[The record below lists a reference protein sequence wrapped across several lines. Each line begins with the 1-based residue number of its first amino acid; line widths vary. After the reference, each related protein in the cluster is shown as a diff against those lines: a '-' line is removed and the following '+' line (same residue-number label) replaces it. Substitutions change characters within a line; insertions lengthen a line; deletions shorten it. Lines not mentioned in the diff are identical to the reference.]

1 MPQNSLEI
9 EGRLCLASLAT
20 GDIAARPNPSLTR
33 RSEPAIRARK
43 TSQRTYPPPMLQIND
58 LTFRIDGRAL
68 FEGASAQIADG
79 WKVGLVGRNGTG
91 KSTLLRIIREE
102 LNKGEAGDGSVR
114 INRGAKMGY
123 VLQEVPANDLTLLDV
138 VLEADAERAGLMRE
152 ADTCEDPDRIGEIH
166 ERLADIDAWSGEA
179 RAAEILVGLGFT
191 QNDLSRA
198 CKEFSGGWRMRAALG
213 GVLFAQP
220 DLLMLDEPTNYLDLE
235 GAAWLETYLRKY
247 PHTVVIVSHDRDLL
261 NRSVTHIL
269 ALENT
274 KLVLQ
279 AGGYDTYL
287 QRRAE
292 RTQHL
297 AAQKEK
303 QDVQRAHMQSFIDRF
318 KAKASKA
325 VQAQSRMK
333 MLEKMTVITVPLAE
347 RTIPFKFYEVEEL
360 ASPILEL
367 DKVDMGYAPGKP
379 VLDRVSLRLDFD
391 DRIAIVGAN
400 GQGKTT
406 LVKSI
411 AQKLPLLQGVRRA
424 SKNLRIG
431 YFSQDQLDELRAG
444 ESVLD
449 HVRDLI
455 PNATQAGVRALA
467 AQFGFG
473 AEKCETKVDKLSGGE
488 KVRLLMGLT
497 TYKKPHILIL
507 DEPTSH
513 LDIDSRE
520 ALIYALNEFNGAL
533 LIITHDT
540 YLAEATA
547 DRLWLVNNG
556 KANPYEGDLAD
567 YKALVLAADRPE
579 ENKQHAIARA
589 ELAAAAAKEEERSAK
604 AEKPKSAPKMSFK
617 QKHRIEQAEKDVEKA
632 RAALELLDRDLG
644 DPDTFTHKADAE
656 AKLKGR
662 AKLQAQ
668 LDAAEAEWLEALEAA
683 ES

>member
-1 MPQNSLEI
+1 M
-9 EGRLCLASLAT
+9 
-20 GDIAARPNPSLTR
+20 LT
-33 RSEPAIRARK
+33 
-43 TSQRTYPPPMLQIND
+43 IND
-58 LTFRIDGRAL
+58 LSFRIDGRPL

-102 LNKGEAGDGSVR
+102 IAKTQNGGGDGSVR
-114 INRGAKMGY
+114 INRGAKMGF
-123 VLQEVPANDLTLLDV
+123 VLQEVPANDTTLLDV
-138 VLEADAERAGLMRE
+138 VLEADIERASLMRE
-152 ADTCEDPDRIGEIH
+152 SDTCEDPDRIGEIH

-179 RAAEILVGLGFT
+179 RAAEILIGLGFT

-220 DLLMLDEPTNYLDLE
+220 DLLLLDEPTNYLDLE

-247 PHTVVIVSHDRDLL
+247 PHTIIIVSHDRDLL

-269 ALENT
+269 AVENT

-325 VQAQSRMK
+325 AQAQSRMK

-367 DKVDMGYAPGKP
+367 DKVDMGYAAGKP

-411 AQKLPLLQGVRRA
+411 AQKLPLLQGLRRA

-444 ESVLD
+444 ENVLD
-449 HVRDLI
+449 HVKDLL
-455 PNATQAGVRALA
+455 PNGTQAAVRALA

-473 AEKCETKVDKLSGGE
+473 HEKCETKVDKLSGGE

-520 ALIYALNEFNGAL
+520 ALIYALNEFNGAVL
-533 LIITHDT
+533 VITHDT

-547 DRLWLVNNG
+547 DRLWLVKDG
-556 KANPYEGDLAD
+556 KAKPYDGDLAD
-567 YKALVLAADRPE
+567 YKALVLAADRPDSD
-579 ENKQHAIARA
+579 KQHAIARA
-589 ELAAAAAKEEERSAK
+589 EIAAAAAAKDEKAAPK
-604 AEKPKSAPKMSFK
+604 AAEKAKPAAKMSFK

-632 RAALELLDRDLG
+632 RTALELLDRDLG

-656 AKLKGR
+656 AKLKAR
-662 AKLQAQ
+662 AKLQSQ
-668 LDAAEAEWLEALEAA
+668 LDAAEMEWLAALEAA
-683 ES
+683 EG

>member
-1 MPQNSLEI
+1 
-9 EGRLCLASLAT
+9 
-20 GDIAARPNPSLTR
+20 
-33 RSEPAIRARK
+33 
-43 TSQRTYPPPMLQIND
+43 MLLIND

-68 FEGASAQIADG
+68 FDAASAQIADG

-102 LNKGEAGDGSVR
+102 LAKGEGNGDGSVR
-114 INRGAKMGY
+114 INRGAKMGF
-123 VLQEVPANDLTLLDV
+123 VLQEVPADDTTLLDV
-138 VLEADAERAGLMRE
+138 VLEADFERATLMRE

-191 QNDLSRA
+191 QNDLARA

-220 DLLMLDEPTNYLDLE
+220 ELLLLDEPTNYLDLE
-235 GAAWLETYLRKY
+235 GAAWLEVYLRKY

-269 ALENT
+269 AVENT
-274 KLVLQ
+274 KLVLS

-325 VQAQSRMK
+325 AQAQSRMK

-347 RTIPFKFYEVEEL
+347 RTVPFKFYEVEEL

-444 ESVLD
+444 ETVLE
-449 HVRDLI
+449 HVKDLL
-455 PNATQAGVRALA
+455 PNAGQAQVRALA

-473 AEKCETKVDKLSGGE
+473 HEKCETKVDKLSGGE

-520 ALIYALNEFNGAL
+520 ALIYALNEFNGAVL
-533 LIITHDT
+533 VITHDT

-547 DRLWLVNNG
+547 DRLWLVNQG
-556 KANPYEGDLAD
+556 KANPYDGDLAD
-567 YKALVLAADRPE
+567 YKALVLAADRPDSD
-579 ENKQHAIARA
+579 KQHAVARA
-589 ELAAAAAKEEERSAK
+589 EIAAAAEKADKSKSSAQK
-604 AEKPKSAPKMSFK
+604 ASAPKATFK
-617 QKHRIEQAEKDVEKA
+617 QKHRLETAEKEVEKA
-632 RAALELLDRDLG
+632 RTALEILDRDLG

-668 LDAAEAEWLEALEAA
+668 LDAAEAEWLEALEAIEA
-683 ES
+683 P

>member
-1 MPQNSLEI
+1 
-9 EGRLCLASLAT
+9 
-20 GDIAARPNPSLTR
+20 
-33 RSEPAIRARK
+33 
-43 TSQRTYPPPMLQIND
+43 MLQIND

-68 FEGASAQIADG
+68 FEGASAQISDG

-91 KSTLLRIIREE
+91 KSTLLRIVREE
-102 LNKGEAGDGSVR
+102 LAKGEGNGDGTIR
-114 INRGAKMGY
+114 INRGAKMGF
-123 VLQEVPANDLTLLDV
+123 VLQEVPANDTTLLDV
-138 VLEADAERAGLMRE
+138 VLEADIERASLMRE
-152 ADTCEDPDRIGEIH
+152 ADTCEDPNRIGDIH

-179 RAAEILVGLGFT
+179 RASEILVGLGFT
-191 QNDLSRA
+191 QNDLTRA

-220 DLLMLDEPTNYLDLE
+220 DLLLLDEPTNYLDLE

-247 PHTVVIVSHDRDLL
+247 PHTVIIVSHDRDLL
-261 NRSVTHIL
+261 NRSVSHIL
-269 ALENT
+269 AVEHT
-274 KLVLQ
+274 KLVISV
-279 AGGYDTYL
+279 GGYDTYL
-287 QRRAE
+287 KRRAE
-292 RTQHL
+292 RTAHL
-297 AAQKEK
+297 VAQKEK

-325 VQAQSRMK
+325 RQAQSRVK
-333 MLEKMTVITVPLAE
+333 MLEKMTEITVPLSE
-347 RTIPFKFYEVEEL
+347 RTTPFKFYEAEEL

-367 DKVDMGYAPGKP
+367 DKADMGYAVGKP
-379 VLDRVSLRLDFD
+379 VLERVSLRLDFD

-424 SKNLRIG
+424 SKNLRVG

-444 ESVLD
+444 ENVLD

-455 PNATQAGVRALA
+455 PNAGQAQVRALA

-473 AEKCETKVDKLSGGE
+473 HEKCETKVDKLSGGE

-533 LIITHDT
+533 LVITHDT

-547 DRLWLVNNG
+547 DRLWLVNDG
-556 KANPYEGDLAD
+556 KARAYDGDLAD
-567 YKALVLAADRPE
+567 YKALVLAADRPDSD
-579 ENKQHAIARA
+579 KQHAIARA
-589 ELAAAAAKEEERSAK
+589 EIAAAAAKAEEPPK
-604 AEKPKSAPKMSFK
+604 AEKTKSAPAPKLSYK
-617 QKHRIEQAEKDVEKA
+617 QKLRIENAEKGLEKA
-632 RAALELLDRDLG
+632 RTALELLDRDLS
-644 DPDTFTHKADAE
+644 DPNTFTHKADAE
-656 AKLKGR
+656 GKLKARGR
-662 AKLQAQ
+662 LQAQ
-668 LDAAEAEWLEALEAA
+668 LDEAEAEWLEAMQALEA
-683 ES
+683 

>member
-1 MPQNSLEI
+1 
-9 EGRLCLASLAT
+9 
-20 GDIAARPNPSLTR
+20 
-33 RSEPAIRARK
+33 
-43 TSQRTYPPPMLQIND
+43 MLQIND
-58 LTFRIDGRAL
+58 LTFRIDGRPL

-102 LNKGEAGDGSVR
+102 LAKGEAGDGSIR

-123 VLQEVPANDLTLLDV
+123 VLQEVPANDTSLLDV
-138 VLEADAERAGLMRE
+138 VLEADVERASLMRE

-166 ERLADIDAWSGEA
+166 MRLADIDAWSGEA

-191 QNDLSRA
+191 QNDLSRP

-213 GVLFAQP
+213 GVLFARP
-220 DLLMLDEPTNYLDLE
+220 ELLMLDEPTNYLDLE
-235 GAAWLETYLRKY
+235 GAAWLEVYLRKY
-247 PHTVVIVSHDRDLL
+247 PNTVVIVSHDRDLL

-269 ALENT
+269 AVENT
-274 KLVLQ
+274 KLVLS

-287 QRRAE
+287 KRRAE
-292 RTQHL
+292 RTAHL
-297 AAQKEK
+297 VAQKEK

-325 VQAQSRMK
+325 RQAQSRVK
-333 MLEKMTVITVPLAE
+333 MLEKMTEITVPLAE
-347 RTIPFKFYEVEEL
+347 RTIPFKFYEAEEL

-367 DKVDMGYAPGKP
+367 DKADMGYAAGKP
-379 VLDRVSLRLDFD
+379 VLERVSLRLDFD

-411 AQKLPLLQGVRRA
+411 ATKLPLLQGLRRA
-424 SKNLRIG
+424 SKNLRVG

-444 ESVLD
+444 ENVLD
-449 HVRDLI
+449 HVKDLL
-455 PNATQAGVRALA
+455 PNGSQAAVRALA

-497 TYKKPHILIL
+497 TYRKPHILIL

-533 LIITHDT
+533 LVITHDT

-547 DRLWLVNNG
+547 DRLWLVKDG
-556 KANPYEGDLAD
+556 KARVYDGDLAD
-567 YKALVLAADRPE
+567 YKALVLAADRPNE
-579 ENKQHAIARA
+579 DKQHAIARA
-589 ELAAAAAKEEERSAK
+589 EIAAAVEKTAPAPARED
-604 AEKPKSAPKMSFK
+604 KPKSAPKLSFK
-617 QKHRIEQAEKDVEKA
+617 QKHRIEAAEKDVDRA
-632 RAALELLDRDLG
+632 RAALEILDRDLG

-656 AKLKGR
+656 AKLKAR
-662 AKLQAQ
+662 ARMQAQ
-668 LDAAEAEWLEALEAA
+668 LDAAEAEWLAALEDA
-683 ES
+683 EGGGSGG